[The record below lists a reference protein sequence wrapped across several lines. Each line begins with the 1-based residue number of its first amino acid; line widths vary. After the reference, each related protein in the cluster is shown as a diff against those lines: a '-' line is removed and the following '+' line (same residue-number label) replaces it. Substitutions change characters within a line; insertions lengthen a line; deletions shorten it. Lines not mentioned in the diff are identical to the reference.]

1 MSYEWEVWVWVV
13 LGWNSLWGATNNHT
27 GEIFFCRQV
36 SQVTLAKSRERVKQA
51 INRRLFMDEDDDVEE
66 ATLCETLRDDQA
78 GVDAIDIFLGVD
90 LTDSVER
97 QVNKSNKTEPKI
109 QT

>member
-66 ATLCETLRDDQA
+66 ATLCETLRDDQ
-78 GVDAIDIFLGVD
+78 GTEVDAVDIFLGVD
-90 LTDSVER
+90 LNASVER
-97 QVNKSNKTEPKI
+97 QVKKI
-109 QT
+109 K